1 MFLCPCVKSQRGAV
15 AYRRRAEEFL
25 KLAVIER
32 STEVVCRKSY
42 PVGHVDGAKTAAE
55 V

>member
-1 MFLCPCVKSQRGAV
+1 MFVCPRVKSQGGAV

-25 KLAVIER
+25 KLMVVEI

-42 PVGHVDGAKTAAE
+42 PVGHVDGAKSAAE

>member
-1 MFLCPCVKSQRGAV
+1 MFVCPCVKSENGA
-15 AYRRRAEEFL
+15 AAWRRRAEEFL

-42 PVGHVDGAKTAAE
+42 PVGHVDGAKSAAE